1 MNLPL
6 NIDIQQIFLHLFNFS
21 ILVAGLYILLYK
33 PVKNFMNKRVEYY
46 ESLDREAKEKLTE
59 ADKLMA
65 DYQAQLK
72 EVDKEI
78 AQNRAKAAKALQEQ
92 CDAELAGAKKQ
103 AAKILTT
110 AQIEAEGERA
120 RILQDAQKEIASLAV
135 SATKKLLYRSVTD
148 TYDQFLAGAEGSV
161 GNEQPRK

>member
-6 NIDIQQIFLHLFNFS
+6 NIDIQQIFLHLFNFC

-78 AQNRAKAAKALQEQ
+78 VLIRLITEV
-92 CDAELAGAKKQ
+92 LF
-103 AAKILTT
+103 T
-110 AQIEAEGERA
+110 
-120 RILQDAQKEIASLAV
+120 
-135 SATKKLLYRSVTD
+135 
-148 TYDQFLAGAEGSV
+148 
-161 GNEQPRK
+161 